1 MTTGGQGAEFVISG
15 ALDYAVRDDVIA
27 RVEALMSRTDPNSTL
42 FVTLAAV
49 DFIDSSGVATL
60 LAIRRLANNRG
71 CTVVLTMVPKSV
83 QAMLNRYGV
92 ASLF

>member
-1 MTTGGQGAEFVISG
+1 MISG

-27 RVEALMSRTDPNSTL
+27 QVEALMSRTEPGFTL

-60 LAIRRLANNRG
+60 LAMRRMANDRG

-83 QAMLNRYGV
+83 QTMFNRYGV

>member
-1 MTTGGQGAEFVISG
+1 MTEGGKSAELVITG
-15 ALDYAVRDDVIA
+15 ALDYAAGDDVIA
-27 RVEALMSRTDPNSTL
+27 RVETLISRTDPASTL

-60 LAIRRLANNRG
+60 LAIRRLANERG
-71 CTVVLTMVPKSV
+71 CSVVLTMVPKSV
-83 QAMLNRYGV
+83 QSMLNRYGI

>member
-1 MTTGGQGAEFVISG
+1 MTGPGQSADLVISG
-15 ALDYAVRDDVIA
+15 ALDYAVRDEVIA
-27 RVEALMSRTDPNSTL
+27 QVEALMARTQPGSTL

-60 LAIRRLANNRG
+60 LAMRRLANDRE
-71 CTVVLTMVPKSV
+71 CSVVLTMVPKSV
-83 QAMLNRYGV
+83 QSMLNRYGV